1 MSATETT
8 SWSNSLL
15 PCVVCEFLGGKR
27 SLCERQNAVLGESSY
42 FLNAISVSETTA
54 GQVKEELAAK
64 IAKAA
69 SNFL

>member
-54 GQVKEELAAK
+54 G
-64 IAKAA
+64 
-69 SNFL
+69 